1 MTSWIE
7 NKWVYTTAKV
17 QKHLFVWSNV
27 QDTITILYVMEY
39 TRPLW
44 ALTFSQSDTEN
55 CTVCKICYQC
65 FLLGKIQL
73 IYTQKE
79 IKLQQNKYMYLKYTM
94 NVRPFTSTILTLNPW
109 HRRRNRGWGLN
120 SDPLIFFLGGG
131 CKFKHS
137 YNYYPFFGL
146 SRFLISLPPPTPASN
161 LLQAPLHSVWYPTL
175 FSNYFLNWS

>member
-44 ALTFSQSDTEN
+44 AFTFSQSDTEN

-120 SDPLIFFLGGG
+120 SDPLIFFGGG

-146 SRFLISLPPPTPASN
+146 SRFLISLPPPTPASH

-175 FSNYFLNWS
+175 FSNYFLNWI

>member
-65 FLLGKIQL
+65 FLRGKIQL

-109 HRRRNRGWGLN
+109 RRRRNRGWGLN
-120 SDPLIFFLGGG
+120 SDPLIFFWGG
-131 CKFKHS
+131 CA
-137 YNYYPFFGL
+137 NL
-146 SRFLISLPPPTPASN
+146 NIAITTILFLVC
-161 LLQAPLHSVWYPTL
+161 QDFW
-175 FSNYFLNWS
+175 

>member
-65 FLLGKIQL
+65 FLRGKIQL

-109 HRRRNRGWGLN
+109 RRRRNRGWGLN
-120 SDPLIFFLGGG
+120 SDPLIFLGGG
-131 CKFKHS
+131 VGA
-137 YNYYPFFGL
+137 NL
-146 SRFLISLPPPTPASN
+146 NIAITTILFLVC
-161 LLQAPLHSVWYPTL
+161 QDFW
-175 FSNYFLNWS
+175 

>member
-1 MTSWIE
+1 
-7 NKWVYTTAKV
+7 
-17 QKHLFVWSNV
+17 
-27 QDTITILYVMEY
+27 MEY

-94 NVRPFTSTILTLNPW
+94 NVRPFTSTITLNPW
-109 HRRRNRGWGLN
+109 HRRRNRLH
-120 SDPLIFFLGGG
+120 FFWGGG
-131 CKFKHS
+131 A
-137 YNYYPFFGL
+137 NLNIAITTILFFDL
-146 SRFLISLPPPTPASN
+146 SRFLISLPPPTPLPICFKHHCIAYDI
-161 LLQAPLHSVWYPTL
+161 QPFFPIT
-175 FSNYFLNWS
+175 F

>member
-1 MTSWIE
+1 
-7 NKWVYTTAKV
+7 
-17 QKHLFVWSNV
+17 
-27 QDTITILYVMEY
+27 MEY

-94 NVRPFTSTILTLNPW
+94 NVRPFTSTITLNPW

-120 SDPLIFFLGGG
+120 SDPLIFGGGGG

-146 SRFLISLPPPTPASN
+146 SRFLISLPPPTPASY
-161 LLQAPLHSVWYPTL
+161 LLQAPLHSV
-175 FSNYFLNWS
+175 

>member
-65 FLLGKIQL
+65 FLPGKIQL

-79 IKLQQNKYMYLKYTM
+79 IKLQQNKYMNLKYTM
-94 NVRPFTSTILTLNPW
+94 NVRPFTSTITLNPW

-120 SDPLIFFLGGG
+120 SDPLIFFGGG

-146 SRFLISLPPPTPASN
+146 SRFLISLPPPTPASY

>member
-109 HRRRNRGWGLN
+109 RRRRNRGWGLN
-120 SDPLIFFLGGG
+120 SDPLIFFWGG

-146 SRFLISLPPPTPASN
+146 SRFLISLPPPTPASY

>member
-65 FLLGKIQL
+65 FILGKIQL

-120 SDPLIFFLGGG
+120 SDPLIFFWGGG
-131 CKFKHS
+131 A
-137 YNYYPFFGL
+137 NL
-146 SRFLISLPPPTPASN
+146 NIAITTILFLVC
-161 LLQAPLHSVWYPTL
+161 QDFW
-175 FSNYFLNWS
+175 

>member
-120 SDPLIFFLGGG
+120 SDPLIFFWGGG
-131 CKFKHS
+131 A
-137 YNYYPFFGL
+137 NFFGL
-146 SRFLISLPPPTPASN
+146 SRFLISLPPPTPASY

>member
-1 MTSWIE
+1 
-7 NKWVYTTAKV
+7 
-17 QKHLFVWSNV
+17 
-27 QDTITILYVMEY
+27 MEY

-65 FLLGKIQL
+65 FILGKIQL

-120 SDPLIFFLGGG
+120 SHPSFFFWGGG

-146 SRFLISLPPPTPASN
+146 SRFLISLPPPTPASY
-161 LLQAPLHSVWYPTL
+161 LLQAPLHSL
-175 FSNYFLNWS
+175 

>member
-120 SDPLIFFLGGG
+120 SDPLIFLGGKG

-146 SRFLISLPPPTPASN
+146 SRFLISLPPPTPASY
-161 LLQAPLHSVWYPTL
+161 LLQAPLHSVWYPTP

>member
-120 SDPLIFFLGGG
+120 SDPLFFFAGGG
-131 CKFKHS
+131 GA
-137 YNYYPFFGL
+137 NL
-146 SRFLISLPPPTPASN
+146 NIAITTILFLVC
-161 LLQAPLHSVWYPTL
+161 QDFW
-175 FSNYFLNWS
+175 

>member
-1 MTSWIE
+1 
-7 NKWVYTTAKV
+7 
-17 QKHLFVWSNV
+17 
-27 QDTITILYVMEY
+27 MEY

-94 NVRPFTSTILTLNPW
+94 NVRPLYFYYIN
-109 HRRRNRGWGLN
+109 
-120 SDPLIFFLGGG
+120 
-131 CKFKHS
+131 FK
-137 YNYYPFFGL
+137 PM
-146 SRFLISLPPPTPASN
+146 A
-161 LLQAPLHSVWYPTL
+161 
-175 FSNYFLNWS
+175 

>member
-120 SDPLIFFLGGG
+120 SDPLIFFGGG

-137 YNYYPFFGL
+137 YNHYPFFGL
-146 SRFLISLPPPTPASN
+146 SRFLISLPPPTPASY

>member
-7 NKWVYTTAKV
+7 NKWVYTTAMV

-65 FLLGKIQL
+65 FLRGKIQL

-109 HRRRNRGWGLN
+109 RRRRNRGWGLN
-120 SDPLIFFLGGG
+120 SDPLIIFFWGANL
-131 CKFKHS
+131 
-137 YNYYPFFGL
+137 NIAITTIL
-146 SRFLISLPPPTPASN
+146 FLVC
-161 LLQAPLHSVWYPTL
+161 QDFW
-175 FSNYFLNWS
+175 